1 MNYPDNN
8 PKTALGILKVPLHL
22 VPPSAKHYLALAF
35 KDGAAKYGPYN
46 WRDKTVSSS
55 VYVAAA
61 ARHMDAWWDG
71 EEVSS
76 DAKVHHLAHAMA
88 CLAIILDAQTVG
100 KLNDD
105 RPTQGAASQ
114 LQLDFA
120 APVQPAKVEPLQ
132 LEFDF
137 KEPTVEQIVL
147 GPVIRKLEELA
158 AVAQDKH
165 YQAYNAG
172 TIGSPVREGYSGFL
186 GPDQDPVEQRGLPDV
201 QKNLRAEDAV
211 INITSRAFG

>member
-61 ARHMDAWWDG
+61 ARHIDAWWDG
-71 EEVSS
+71 EELSA
-76 DAKVHHLAHAMA
+76 DAKVVHLAHAMA

-105 RPTQGAASQ
+105 RPTKGAASQ

-120 APVQPAKVEPLQ
+120 APAPKQ

-137 KEPTVEQIVL
+137 KEPTFEQTREASSQIL
-147 GPVIRKLEELA
+147 REQQQRVIFEGM
-158 AVAQDKH
+158 Q
-165 YQAYNAG
+165 G
-172 TIGSPVREGYSGFL
+172 TIGSPILEGYSGFL
-186 GPDQDPVEQRGLPDV
+186 GPDSDPVEQRGVSDI
-201 QKNLRAEDAV
+201 QTDLRKKATEHWV
-211 INITSRAFG
+211 RIFGPYFR